1 MVYMLC
7 GYWKWETWDDILY
20 RFKKMV
26 AIGLMPYPMVY
37 MPSDGNSIRKDELKK
52 FQRWAIRRCYQFVEW
67 EVYKNENERSYYARH
82 LYKILQFS
90 YRD

>member
-20 RFKKMV
+20 RFNKMV

-37 MPSDGNSIRKDELKK
+37 GSDDGNQINKKELKK
-52 FQRWAIRRCYQFVEW
+52 FQRWAVRRIYQFTEW
-67 EVYKNENERSYYARH
+67 DFFKNENEAAYYSRKYSQDH
-82 LYKILQFS
+82 EENLFS
-90 YRD
+90 